1 MKIGPGP
8 WRSLVLSLLAVWMLA
23 AAWSPPHASGQ
34 VSGQEPGHSSG
45 PPYSSQFELYRLPE
59 PDAAGGQLLAV
70 FVVTPGDGY
79 YLYANKPDKSPD
91 EVGQSLGQPTPQP
104 TVVRPKAGPNGAI
117 PAVLYP
123 PATSRQDLFEPD
135 KTILAYQGP
144 TPIFLLP
151 SATGSS
157 VSLDLELRMLLCS
170 EERCWPV
177 RKDHAHTWENID
189 LKDLP
194 NAEEQP
200 WWPLFLAAE
209 PGKTAQET
217 PNKTTQTIA
226 PSQPAQ
232 AARTVEWNF
241 TPRYFNASLEV
252 QDMAKALLLAFL
264 AGIILNLMP
273 CVLPVIGLK
282 LGALVSAAS
291 ARDEERRQKLFRDHV
306 LFFALGVLLFFLALS
321 LLLGL
326 AGMMW
331 GELFQNS
338 AVVLILAAVV
348 FLLALSLFG
357 VFTLPI
363 ADLKAPS
370 ELTRTPRLQALST
383 GFLAT
388 LLATPC
394 SAPLL
399 GGVLA
404 WAAPQPPLVLST
416 VFLCVGLGMASPY
429 LAMAARPG
437 LVRFFPK
444 PGAWTGTL
452 EKLVGFFLLATCVY
466 LLSIL
471 ATGFLIPALAILLAA
486 GCGAWMWG
494 GWGGLGQSPGKRLL
508 IRGAALILVATVTFI
523 ALRPSPPELTWE
535 PFSAETFNT
544 ALGREAILVE
554 FTADWCPTC
563 KVLERTSLSAEH
575 VEPWR
580 EKYGLRLL
588 RADLTS
594 ENSEATALLRALGGA
609 SIPTTA
615 IFPKG
620 ENSNT
625 PLVLRDLFT
634 PGQMEEAL
642 ESTLF

>member
-1 MKIGPGP
+1 MQLGSGP
-8 WRSLVLSLLAVWMLA
+8 WRSLALSLLAAWLLA
-23 AAWSPPHASGQ
+23 AGWSPSPASGEIF
-34 VSGQEPGHSSG
+34 GQTSG
-45 PPYSSQFELYRLPE
+45 PPYSSRFELYRLPE
-59 PDAAGGQLLAV
+59 PDVAGRRLLAV
-70 FVVTPGDGY
+70 FEITPDNGY
-79 YLYANKPDKSPD
+79 YAYANDPGES
-91 EVGQSLGQPTPQP
+91 GQP
-104 TVVRPKAGPNGAI
+104 TVVLPETGPDGKV
-117 PAVLYP
+117 PAVFYP
-123 PATSRQDLFEPD
+123 PGAPRQDLLDPG
-135 KTILAYQGP
+135 KTTLAYQGP

-151 SATGSS
+151 SVVGSS
-157 VSLDLELRMLLCS
+157 LSQKMSPYLSLTLELRMLLCS
-170 EERCWPV
+170 EQRCWPV
-177 RKDHAHTWENID
+177 REPHSHTWDNMDIRA
-189 LKDLP
+189 LP
-194 NAEEQP
+194 GAKEQP
-200 WWPLFLAAE
+200 WWPLYLAAS
-209 PGKTAQET
+209 PGETAKGT
-217 PNKTTQTIA
+217 PQAIQTAA
-226 PSQPAQ
+226 PAQSAQPAG
-232 AARTVEWNF
+232 WNL
-241 TPRYFNASLEV
+241 TPRYFNSSLEV
-252 QDMAKALLLAFL
+252 RDMTKALLLAFL

-282 LGALVSAAS
+282 LGALVSAA
-291 ARDEERRQKLFRDHV
+291 AVRDEDRREKLFRDHV
-306 LFFALGVLLFFLALS
+306 LFFALGVVLFFLGLS

-331 GELFQNS
+331 GELFQNPG
-338 AVVLILAAVV
+338 VVLVLAAVV

-357 VFTLPI
+357 VFTLPV
-363 ADLKAPS
+363 ADLKAPP
-370 ELTRTPRLQALST
+370 ELTGTPRLQGLTT

-429 LAMAARPG
+429 LVMAARPG

-444 PGAWTGTL
+444 PGVWTGTV

-471 ATGFLIPALAILLAA
+471 STGLLIPTLAILLAV
-486 GCGAWMWG
+486 GFGAWMWG
-494 GWGGLGQSPGKRLL
+494 GWAGLGQSPGKRLL
-508 IRGAALILVATVTFI
+508 IRGAALGLVATVAFI
-523 ALRPSPPELTWE
+523 ALRPSPPEPGWE

-544 ALGREAILVE
+544 ALGRDAMLVK

-563 KVLERTSLSAEH
+563 KVLERTAMAPEH
-575 VEPWR
+575 VGPWR
-580 EKYGLRLL
+580 EEYGLRLL

-594 ENSEATALLRALGGA
+594 ENPGAMALLRALGGA

-615 IFPKG
+615 LFPKG
-620 ENSNT
+620 EGRNS

-642 ESTLF
+642 QNTFGKTP

>member
-1 MKIGPGP
+1 MKRGLCRWG
-8 WRSLVLSLLAVWMLA
+8 LLAFSLLAASMLMI
-23 AAWSPPHASGQ
+23 AWVPSPAIAQ
-34 VSGQEPGHSSG
+34 VSGQSLG
-45 PPYSSQFELYRLPE
+45 PPYSTHFELYRLSESNAP
-59 PDAAGGQLLAV
+59 GQSLLAV
-70 FVVTPGDGY
+70 FTITPDEGY
-79 YLYANKPDKSPD
+79 YVYANKPGESPGESGQSPD
-91 EVGQSLGQPTPQP
+91 QSLGQPT
-104 TVVRPKAGPNGAI
+104 VVLPKAGPDGTV

-123 PATSRQDLFEPD
+123 PGTPRKDLFEPD

-144 TPIFLLP
+144 TPIFLRPPDVDSPL
-151 SATGSS
+151 
-157 VSLDLELRMLLCS
+157 SLSLELRMLLCS

-177 RKDHAHTWENID
+177 RKNHAHTWDNID
-189 LKDLP
+189 LKTLP
-194 NAEEQP
+194 IANEQS
-200 WWPLFLAAE
+200 WWSQFLSAS
-209 PGKTAQET
+209 PGKNADAAPQVAQAIA
-217 PNKTTQTIA
+217 PAPPAQPTQTG
-226 PSQPAQ
+226 QPP
-232 AARTVEWNF
+232 EWNF

-273 CVLPVIGLK
+273 CVLPVIGIK

-291 ARDEERRQKLFRDHV
+291 SRDEERRHKLFRDHV
-306 LFFALGVLLFFLALS
+306 LFFALGVLLFFLCLS

-338 AVVLILAAVV
+338 TVVLILAAVV
-348 FLLALSLFG
+348 LLLALSLFG

-370 ELTRTPRLQALST
+370 ELTKTPRLQALST

-404 WAAPQPPLVLST
+404 WAAPQPPLVLSI

-471 ATGFLIPALAILLAA
+471 STGLLIPALAILLAV

-494 GWGGLGQSPGKRLL
+494 GWAGLGQTPGKRLL
-508 IRGAALILVATVTFI
+508 IRVAALLLLATVTFI
-523 ALRPSPPELTWE
+523 ALRPSPPGLAWE
-535 PFSAETFNT
+535 PFSVESFNA

-575 VEPWR
+575 VGPWQN
-580 EKYGLRLL
+580 EYGLRLF
-588 RADLTS
+588 RADLTT
-594 ENSEATALLRALGGA
+594 ENPEAAALLRALGGA

-615 IFPKG
+615 IFPKDEG
-620 ENSNT
+620 HNS

-634 PGQMEEAL
+634 PGQMKEAL
-642 ESTLF
+642 ESTFY